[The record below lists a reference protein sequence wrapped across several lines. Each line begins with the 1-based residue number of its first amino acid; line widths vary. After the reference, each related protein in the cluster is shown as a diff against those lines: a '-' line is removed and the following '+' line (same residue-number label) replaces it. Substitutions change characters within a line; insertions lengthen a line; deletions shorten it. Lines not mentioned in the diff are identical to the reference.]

1 MAEGTEK
8 LLSVVLVSYR
18 DPSLTLRRAVRSVQE
33 QSYRHFELILVDA
46 NEEGDPYSLGL
57 REDMALFPRVRLL
70 ACPCPGG
77 ALADAKNCGAR
88 AARGEYLAFLLA
100 RFAWNPVCAEMQIAC
115 LEEHP
120 EVGMTFC
127 SAWRQEEDALSE
139 SYRRPPQESDEAAGG
154 AAVFDAPAS
163 GSVSQVLF
171 RRSVF
176 EELDG
181 FDRRIRRDDHDLWLR
196 VLKRYRILS
205 VDRDLVCRYV
215 ERSTLRR
222 SHRVID
228 VVGYL
233 QLYSKHKELY
243 DKNPQAKLALFE
255 KIAACYRAAHS
266 VPDWLRFAAKVRLLR
281 WRLSGSAAHAAAVL
295 PPPGEPGESRRTPED
310 LPLRLFGCR
319 RADADRLWREG
330 GEEIARLRRELEQVR
345 AQRRREREETARRR
359 QEQADRE
366 LELAGRESK
375 AVLAQAGRE
384 AAAIRAEGKRRAQ
397 LEREQAREETIACK
411 QELLEL
417 LVSAQRQR
425 GARS

>member
-139 SYRRPPQESDEAAGG
+139 SYRRPPEETADAAGG

-215 ERSTLRR
+215 DRGTLRR

-255 KIAACYRAAHS
+255 KIAACYRAVHS
-266 VPDWLRFAAKVRLLR
+266 VPNWLRFAAKVRLLR

-295 PPPGEPGESRRTPED
+295 PPHGRRP
-310 LPLRLFGCR
+310 PLARGR
-319 RADADRLWREG
+319 GGDRAPA
-330 GEEIARLRRELEQVR
+330 
-345 AQRRREREETARRR
+345 
-359 QEQADRE
+359 
-366 LELAGRESK
+366 AG
-375 AVLAQAGRE
+375 A
-384 AAAIRAEGKRRAQ
+384 
-397 LEREQAREETIACK
+397 
-411 QELLEL
+411 
-417 LVSAQRQR
+417 
-425 GARS
+425 

>member
-215 ERSTLRR
+215 ERSTLRPLAPR
-222 SHRVID
+222 DRRGGLSPA
-228 VVGYL
+228 L
-233 QLYSKHKELY
+233 Q
-243 DKNPQAKLALFE
+243 QTQGAL
-255 KIAACYRAAHS
+255 
-266 VPDWLRFAAKVRLLR
+266 
-281 WRLSGSAAHAAAVL
+281 
-295 PPPGEPGESRRTPED
+295 
-310 LPLRLFGCR
+310 
-319 RADADRLWREG
+319 
-330 GEEIARLRRELEQVR
+330 
-345 AQRRREREETARRR
+345 
-359 QEQADRE
+359 
-366 LELAGRESK
+366 
-375 AVLAQAGRE
+375 
-384 AAAIRAEGKRRAQ
+384 
-397 LEREQAREETIACK
+397 
-411 QELLEL
+411 
-417 LVSAQRQR
+417 
-425 GARS
+425 

>member
-1 MAEGTEK
+1 M
-8 LLSVVLVSYR
+8 
-18 DPSLTLRRAVRSVQE
+18 
-33 QSYRHFELILVDA
+33 
-46 NEEGDPYSLGL
+46 
-57 REDMALFPRVRLL
+57 
-70 ACPCPGG
+70 
-77 ALADAKNCGAR
+77 
-88 AARGEYLAFLLA
+88 
-100 RFAWNPVCAEMQIAC
+100 CAETQIAC

-310 LPLRLFGCR
+310 LPLRPFGCR
-319 RADADRLWREG
+319 RTDADRLWREG
-330 GEEIARLRRELEQVR
+330 GEEIARLRRELEQMR
-345 AQRRREREETARRR
+345 AQQRRG
-359 QEQADRE
+359 
-366 LELAGRESK
+366 AGRSRLPSAGAGRPRAGTGRPRIEGDARAGRAGGRRHPRGGQTPG
-375 AVLAQAGRE
+375 AVGTRAGAGGNARLQAG
-384 AAAIRAEGKRRAQ
+384 AA
-397 LEREQAREETIACK
+397 
-411 QELLEL
+411 
-417 LVSAQRQR
+417 
-425 GARS
+425 

>member
-1 MAEGTEK
+1 MK
-8 LLSVVLVSYR
+8 R
-18 DPSLTLRRAVRSVQE
+18 Q
-33 QSYRHFELILVDA
+33 
-46 NEEGDPYSLGL
+46 
-57 REDMALFPRVRLL
+57 
-70 ACPCPGG
+70 
-77 ALADAKNCGAR
+77 
-88 AARGEYLAFLLA
+88 AAR
-100 RFAWNPVCAEMQIAC
+100 P
-115 LEEHP
+115 
-120 EVGMTFC
+120 C
-127 SAWRQEEDALSE
+127 ST
-139 SYRRPPQESDEAAGG
+139 RRP
-154 AAVFDAPAS
+154 S

-295 PPPGEPGESRRTPED
+295 PPPGEPGGEQADTGGPAPAPVRLPPHGRRSPLARGAGRRSRACD
-310 LPLRLFGCR
+310 
-319 RADADRLWREG
+319 G
-330 GEEIARLRRELEQVR
+330 GGSSSRCARSS
-345 AQRRREREETARRR
+345 AGEREEDRPRRR
-359 QEQADRE
+359 QEQAGRE

-375 AVLAQAGRE
+375 ADARAGR
-384 AAAIRAEGKRRAQ
+384 AGRPPPSARRANAGRSWNASRRGRRRSPASRSC
-397 LEREQAREETIACK
+397 LSSWLR
-411 QELLEL
+411 
-417 LVSAQRQR
+417 AQRQR
-425 GARS
+425 GAQP